1 MLKMN
6 LKIRVREDFKALI
19 PPLSEDERE
28 GLEQSILDHGCRD
41 ALLTWNG
48 WIIDGHNRFEICEGN
63 GIEYRTQ
70 EMDFEDEDAVKIWM
84 IRNQFGRRNLDAYT
98 RAKLAIELKGLFAAK
113 AKENMSTGGGD
124 KVSDSARA
132 GCQNSDNPIKRIDT
146 KKELARIAG
155 TSHDTIAKVERI
167 ERDATPEIKEAL
179 RTSAISINGAYVA
192 TKQNAIQVN
201 REQKIEEASRNEWP
215 EDQEEMRQRV
225 ESGETVVINM
235 NTHLHLLKW
244 AQDNNKYARV
254 DRFTDWGNP
263 FELGKDGNRDEV
275 CDAYANHYFPFKK
288 SLHSQIH
295 SLSGKVLGCH
305 CHPQRCH
312 GHFLASKTETAND

>member
-1 MLKMN
+1 MN
-6 LKIRVREDFKALI
+6 ELVRIREDFKALI
-19 PPLSEDERE
+19 PPLSEDERD
-28 GLEQSILDHGCRD
+28 GLEQSILEHGCRD

-48 WIIDGHNRFEICEGN
+48 WIVDGHNRFEICEGN

-70 EMDFEDEDAVKIWM
+70 EMEFEDDGAVKIWM

-113 AKENMSTGGGD
+113 AKENQGERTD
-124 KVSDSARA
+124 IL
-132 GCQNSDNPIKRIDT
+132 QNSVKSEPINT
-146 KKELARIAG
+146 QKELARIAG

-192 TKQNAIQVN
+192 TKQNVMQAN

-225 ESGETVVINM
+225 EAGETVVINM

-288 SLHSQIH
+288 SLHGQLH
-295 SLSGKVLGCH
+295 SLSGRVLGCH

-312 GHFLASKTETAND
+312 GHFLAEQAQNAND